1 MPQILT
7 QKVDAVPSNGHFYYK
22 NFQIGRQFSCIHV
35 LSNGHFNY
43 DNFKIER
50 HF

>member
-7 QKVDAVPSNGHFYYK
+7 QKVDAVPSNGHF
-22 NFQIGRQFSCIHV
+22 
-35 LSNGHFNY
+35 NY
-43 DNFKIER
+43 DNFKIEC